1 MPATQDTK
9 TERVQVRLD
18 ADAKSMLKRAA
29 ALANTSVSAFVV
41 SSALDAA
48 GRLIQERERLV
59 LSNKDWDLFSKAIL
73 DPPEP
78 NDAMREAFALHERL
92 ITRTAG
98 G

>member
-1 MPATQDTK
+1 MPTTQDTK
-9 TERVQVRLD
+9 SERVQVRID
-18 ADAKSMLKRAA
+18 TDAKRMLKRAA

-59 LSNKDWDLFSKAIL
+59 LSDKDWDLFSEAL
-73 DPPEP
+73 VNPPGP
-78 NDAMREAFALHERL
+78 NEAMRDAFAAHERL

>member
-1 MPATQDTK
+1 MPSIQDTK
-9 TERVQVRLD
+9 TERVQVRID
-18 ADAKSMLKRAA
+18 ADAKRMLKRAA

-59 LSNKDWDLFSKAIL
+59 LSDRDWDVFSRAIL

-78 NDAMREAFALHERL
+78 NDAMREAFAAHERL
-92 ITRTAG
+92 IARTAG